1 MLLKKELIRVGLEG
15 ETNEEVLRSLASVF
29 VEAGVAKESYP
40 DAIVLR
46 EQNYPTA
53 LPATAFDIAV
63 PHTFAEH
70 VNEPAM
76 GCAVLAHPVEFRQMG
91 SPDITLHPQVLF
103 MLAITDSQDQI
114 STLKK
119 IMGLIQDPETLKKVR
134 DAKSVDEVYD
144 LLHEVLA

>member
-103 MLAITDSQDQI
+103 MLAITDPQDQI